1 MKVKQFA
8 FGALGAAV
16 VAAGLSFGG
25 ATPAEAACLSAR
37 VSGSEATGRIK
48 LLVERRARLNWSA
61 AVRDL
66 EEGRRFNNWN
76 FAKDRSMNCRRER
89 PSDPWECRARG
100 RPCDRPS

>member
-1 MKVKQFA
+1 VKVKQFA

-16 VAAGLSFGG
+16 VAAGLSFGS

-37 VSGSEATGRIK
+37 VSGNEATGRIK
-48 LLVERRARLNWSA
+48 LLVERRARLNWSG

-66 EEGRRFNNWN
+66 EGGRRFSNWN